1 MTNQHQSPAE
11 PAGYAYIRHSTK
23 RQGGDDKDSVS
34 RQKTSIRALA
44 KQYGLE
50 IPDENFYY
58 ENGVSAF
65 SGKNRTHGKLKEL
78 IDQIDGMRIKKG
90 DYVFVESID
99 RLTRQRLLQ
108 AKELVNGL
116 LEKGIILVTTVDN
129 QKYQKATYEN
139 GIDDLTQD
147 ILLSVISKRAWDESN
162 TKSIRRKSAWDKAKE
177 AAEKDLKPFNAKRPP
192 YGIQF
197 NEITGKFE
205 LDEIKSKEVEA
216 VFESLKMQGVT
227 NTIKMINQTSVH
239 KWTSQRVKDLFITKY
254 PIGYLYSQKKVDGQ
268 MVFDKYIENYYP
280 PIVSFQLFEEARL
293 AMKNRKS
300 KNSLGRVSADNSNIF
315 RHSAVCDIC
324 NESMFFSNNSN
335 GKKKYINLSC
345 RKNFE
350 STKKCS
356 NRFKF
361 DLAVYVLFEIVR
373 RAEIIYKLS
382 SNYTPKPDE
391 RSPLDDYY
399 DEFGHIQK
407 SGIAQPERHN
417 FSQNSKYV
425 WDFLNN
431 PQKHISQSIYLAEK
445 FSKIMQGNAEQT
457 KFKKENNDLLN
468 EKAQMQQ
475 RIESLNKKVNSLVL
489 ADADIPDVIVLQL
502 VNAKKRIQAIDEE
515 IAQLTVAKA
524 TKATVKIETLS
535 EFEELF
541 KTEDGRLKIITF
553 INSSGLSF
561 NFKYSKTARVLT
573 TTLYQE
579 FDPMEE
585 PESIN
590 HIWPDRKF
598 KKDYRHR
605 DKMRL
610 REIVHR
616 KELTTVQTFYDTN
629 YAPMR
634 PYGYENLGDFLMNK
648 K

>member
-1 MTNQHQSPAE
+1 MTSAAQTGSE

-78 IDQIDGMRIKKG
+78 IDQIDGMRIRKG

-116 LEKGIILVTTVDN
+116 LEKGIILVTTLDN
-129 QKYQKATYEN
+129 QKYQKATLEN

-162 TKSIRRKSAWDKAKE
+162 TKSIRRKSAWNKAKE

-197 NEITGKFE
+197 NEIAGKFE
-205 LDEIKSKEVEA
+205 LDPVKSKEVIA
-216 VFESLKMQGVT
+216 VFQSLKMQGVT
-227 NTIKMINQTSVH
+227 NTIKLINQTSVH
-239 KWTSQRVKDLFITKY
+239 KWTNQRVKDLFITKY

-280 PIVSFQLFEEARL
+280 QIVSFQLFEEARL
-293 AMKNRKS
+293 AMKSRKGNKS
-300 KNSLGRVSADNSNIF
+300 IGRVAADNSNIF
-315 RHSAVCDIC
+315 RHTAVCDIC

-335 GKKKYINLSC
+335 GSAKYINLSC
-345 RKNFE
+345 RNNFE
-350 STKKCS
+350 STDKCS
-356 NRFKF
+356 NRFRF

-373 RAEIIYKLS
+373 RAEIINKLS
-382 SNYTPKPDE
+382 SNYTPKPNE
-391 RSPLDDYY
+391 QSPLDDFY
-399 DEFGHIQK
+399 DEFGVIQSK
-407 SGIAQPERHN
+407 GIAQPQRSD

-431 PQKHISQSIYLAEK
+431 PQKYISQSIYLAER
-445 FSKIMQGNAEQT
+445 FSKIMQGNSEQK
-457 KFKKENNDLLN
+457 KFNKENEDLLN

-475 RIESLNKKVNSLVL
+475 RIESLNKTVNNLVL
-489 ADADIPDVIVLQL
+489 ADSDIPDVIVMQL
-502 VNAKKRIQAIDEE
+502 VNAKKRISAIVEE
-515 IAQLTVAKA
+515 IAQLTVQKA
-524 TKATVKIETLS
+524 TKASVKIETLS

-541 KTEDGRLKIITF
+541 KTEEGRLKIITF
-553 INSSGLSF
+553 LNSSGLSF
-561 NFKYSKTARVLT
+561 NFNYDKKSRILT

-585 PESIN
+585 PEPIN
-590 HIWPDRKF
+590 HIWTDRKF
-598 KKDYRHR
+598 KRAYRHR

-616 KELTTVQTFYDTN
+616 KELTTVETYYETN

-634 PYGYENLGDFLMNK
+634 PYGYENLGEFLMNQK
-648 K
+648 

>member
-1 MTNQHQSPAE
+1 MTSQAPNGSE

-78 IDQIDGMRIKKG
+78 IDQIDGMRIRKG

-116 LEKGIILVTTVDN
+116 LEKGIILVTTLDN
-129 QKYQKATYEN
+129 QKYQKATLEN

-162 TKSIRRKSAWDKAKE
+162 TKSIRRKSAWNKAKE

-197 NEITGKFE
+197 NEIAGKFE
-205 LDEIKSKEVEA
+205 LDPVKSKEVIA

-227 NTIKMINQTSVH
+227 NTIKLINQTSVH
-239 KWTSQRVKDLFITKY
+239 KWTNQRVKDLFITKY

-280 PIVSFQLFEEARL
+280 QIVSFQLFEEARL
-293 AMKNRKS
+293 AMKSRKGNKS
-300 KNSLGRVSADNSNIF
+300 IGRVAADNSNIF
-315 RHSAVCDIC
+315 RHTAVCDIC

-335 GKKKYINLSC
+335 GSAKYINLSC
-345 RKNFE
+345 RNNFE
-350 STKKCS
+350 STDKCS
-356 NRFKF
+356 NRFRF

-373 RAEIIYKLS
+373 RAEIINKLS
-382 SNYTPKPDE
+382 SNYTPKPNE
-391 RSPLDDYY
+391 KSPLDDFY
-399 DEFGHIQK
+399 DEFGVIQSK
-407 SGIAQPERHN
+407 GIDQPHRSD
-417 FSQNSKYV
+417 FTQNSKYV

-431 PQKHISQSIYLAEK
+431 PQKYISQSIYLAER
-445 FSKIMQGNAEQT
+445 FSKIMQGNSEQK
-457 KFKKENNDLLN
+457 KFNKENEELLN

-475 RIESLNKKVNSLVL
+475 RIESLNKKVNSLVI
-489 ADADIPDVIVLQL
+489 ADADIPDVIILQL
-502 VNAKKRIQAIDEE
+502 VNAKKRITAIDEE
-515 IAQLTVAKA
+515 IAQLTVQQA

-535 EFEELF
+535 EFESLF
-541 KTEDGRLKIITF
+541 KTDEGRLKIITF
-553 INSSGLSF
+553 LNSSGLSF
-561 NFKYSKTARVLT
+561 NFNYDKKSRILT

-579 FDPMEE
+579 FDPLEE
-585 PESIN
+585 PEPIN
-590 HIWPDRKF
+590 HIWTDRKF
-598 KKDYRHR
+598 KRAFRHR

-616 KELTTVQTFYDTN
+616 KELTTVETYYETN
-629 YAPMR
+629 FAPMR
-634 PYGYENLGDFLMNK
+634 PYGYENLGEFLMNQK
-648 K
+648 

>member
-1 MTNQHQSPAE
+1 MTSTAPSGSE

-50 IPDENFYY
+50 IPDQNFYY

-78 IDQIDGMRIKKG
+78 IDQIDGMRIRKG

-116 LEKGIILVTTVDN
+116 LEKGIILVTTLDN
-129 QKYQKATYEN
+129 QKYQKATLEN

-162 TKSIRRKSAWDKAKE
+162 TKSIRRKSAWNKAKE

-197 NEITGKFE
+197 NELAGKFE
-205 LDEIKSKEVEA
+205 LDPVKSKEVIA

-227 NTIKMINQTSVH
+227 NTIKLINQTSVH

-254 PIGYLYSQKKVDGQ
+254 PIGYLYSQKKIDGQ

-280 PIVSFQLFEEARL
+280 QIISFQLFEEARL
-293 AMKNRKS
+293 AMQGRKGS
-300 KNSLGRVSADNSNIF
+300 KSIGRVAADNSNIF
-315 RHSAVCDIC
+315 RHTAVCDIC

-335 GKKKYINLSC
+335 GKAKYINLNC
-345 RKNFE
+345 RNNFE
-350 STKKCS
+350 STNKCS
-356 NRFKF
+356 NRFRF

-373 RAEIIYKLS
+373 RAEIINKLS
-382 SNYTPKPDE
+382 SNYTPKPNE
-391 RSPLDDYY
+391 KSPLDDFY
-399 DEFGHIQK
+399 DEFGVIQSK
-407 SGIAQPERHN
+407 GIVQPQRSD
-417 FSQNSKYV
+417 FSQNNKYV
-425 WDFLNN
+425 WDFLYN

-445 FSKIMQGNAEQT
+445 FSKIMQGNSEQK
-457 KFKKENNDLLN
+457 KFHKENVDLLN

-489 ADADIPDVIVLQL
+489 ADADIPDVIVMQL
-502 VNAKKRIQAIDEE
+502 VNAKKRITAIDEE
-515 IAQLTVAKA
+515 IAQLTVQQA

-535 EFEELF
+535 EFESLF
-541 KTEDGRLKIITF
+541 KTDEGRLKIITF
-553 INSSGLSF
+553 LNSSGLSF
-561 NFKYSKTARVLT
+561 NFNYDKKSRILT

-579 FDPMEE
+579 FDPLEE
-585 PESIN
+585 PEPIN
-590 HIWPDRKF
+590 HIWTDRKF
-598 KKDYRHR
+598 KRAYRHR

-616 KELTTVQTFYDTN
+616 KELTTVETYYETN
-629 YAPMR
+629 FAPMR
-634 PYGYENLGDFLMNK
+634 PYGYENLGEFLMNQK
-648 K
+648 

>member
-1 MTNQHQSPAE
+1 MTSAAQTGSE

-34 RQKTSIRALA
+34 RQKSSIRALA

-50 IPDENFYY
+50 IPDQNFYY

-78 IDQIDGMRIKKG
+78 IDQIDGMRIRKG

-116 LEKGIILVTTVDN
+116 LEKGIILVTTLDN
-129 QKYQKATYEN
+129 QKYQKATLEN

-162 TKSIRRKSAWDKAKE
+162 TKSIRRKSAWNKAKE

-197 NEITGKFE
+197 NDLTGKFE
-205 LDEIKSKEVEA
+205 LDPVKSKEVIA

-227 NTIKMINQTSVH
+227 NTIKLINQTSVH
-239 KWTSQRVKDLFITKY
+239 KWTSQRVKDLFTTKY

-280 PIVSFQLFEEARL
+280 QIVSFQLFEEARL
-293 AMKNRKS
+293 AMKGRKGNKS
-300 KNSLGRVSADNSNIF
+300 IGRVAADNSNIF
-315 RHSAVCDIC
+315 RHTAVCDIC

-335 GKKKYINLSC
+335 GKAKYINLNC
-345 RKNFE
+345 RNNFE
-350 STKKCS
+350 STNKCS
-356 NRFKF
+356 NRFRF

-373 RAEIIYKLS
+373 RAEIINKLS
-382 SNYTPKPDE
+382 SNYTPKPNE
-391 RSPLDDYY
+391 QSPLDDFY
-399 DEFGHIQK
+399 DEFGVIQSK
-407 SGIAQPERHN
+407 GIAQPQRSD

-431 PQKHISQSIYLAEK
+431 PQKYISQSIYLAER
-445 FSKIMQGNAEQT
+445 FSKIMQGNSEQK
-457 KFKKENNDLLN
+457 KFNKENEDLLN

-475 RIESLNKKVNSLVL
+475 RIESLNKTVNNLVL
-489 ADADIPDVIVLQL
+489 ADTDIPDVIVMQL
-502 VNAKKRIQAIDEE
+502 VNAKKRISAIVEE
-515 IAQLTVAKA
+515 IAQLSVQKA

-541 KTEDGRLKIITF
+541 KTEEGRLKIITF
-553 INSSGLSF
+553 LNSSGLSF
-561 NFKYSKTARVLT
+561 NFNYDKKSRILT

-579 FDPMEE
+579 FDPLEE
-585 PESIN
+585 PEPIN
-590 HIWPDRKF
+590 HIWTDRKF
-598 KKDYRHR
+598 KRAYRHR

-616 KELTTVQTFYDTN
+616 KELTTVETYYETN
-629 YAPMR
+629 FAPMR
-634 PYGYENLGDFLMNK
+634 PYGYENLGEFLMNQK
-648 K
+648 